1 MNLSPISNPIDD
13 VPEMDPELRSLFHRL
28 NNQLGIILA
37 HAELLEAKA
46 VDDVNRARAEQVVA
60 SVLDAMGTAREIR
73 RRSEPAGV

>member
-1 MNLSPISNPIDD
+1 MNLSPIPTPGDD
-13 VPEMDPELRSLFHRL
+13 TPQMEPELRTLFHRL

-46 VDDVNRARAEQVVA
+46 ADDVNRARAEQVVA
-60 SVLDAMGTAREIR
+60 SVLDAMGTARELR